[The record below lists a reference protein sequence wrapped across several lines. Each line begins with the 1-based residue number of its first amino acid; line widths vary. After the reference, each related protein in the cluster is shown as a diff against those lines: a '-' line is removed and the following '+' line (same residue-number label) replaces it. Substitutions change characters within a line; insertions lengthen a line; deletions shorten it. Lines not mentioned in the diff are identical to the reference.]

1 MFQMIE
7 EPEDCELGIVK
18 IAAEIVAVA
27 LLGVVVFLVSALLAM
42 GAVFLFFAFAPY
54 ARS

>member
-1 MFQMIE
+1 MFQMID

-27 LLGVVVFLVSALLAM
+27 VLGAVVFLVSALLAM
-42 GAVFLFFAFAPY
+42 GAVFVSF
-54 ARS
+54 R